1 MRDRSDSSV
10 PKKHLKRKALR
21 RAAAIARDL
30 AAPYPVIKA
39 FSPSD
44 MAFPQNSLRAFL
56 RYAKRGLSTAI
67 ESSGRVTIVVGNESA
82 DLDSLTSSVLY
93 SYVRSLVPPSGA
105 FTPLYIPLLNIPA
118 AEIRLRPEFEEVF
131 SHANIDASHLVTL
144 DDLPEA
150 NERSLDPED
159 TKFVLVD
166 HNSLQGEL
174 GKKYAARVQ
183 GVIDHHEDEGRVCSE
198 TSHDPRVIEKSGSC
212 TSLVVRTIRS
222 SWESIAGGSSL
233 ASGAAHAQ
241 GDSSVNGEST
251 TRTWNAQIAKM
262 ALASILIDT
271 ANLTAEDKVEEA
283 DVEAV
288 KYLES
293 KIKLS
298 PPDAAQWD
306 RDKFYESIDSAN
318 RNIDAMDFE
327 DILRKDYKQW
337 TENGLNLGMSSVVKP
352 LEFLIKK
359 VGGDLSEDK
368 QQLFVTSIGNFM
380 ATRRLTIFAIMTT
393 FTSKSGEF
401 QRELYVQALPSGYAA
416 AHVFAEQA
424 EVELRIEDHEVAS
437 CKELGSVEPLDQ
449 GPWYAPF
456 PPFCGRYSTS
466 DDFHS
471 KIDHVNRRKVW
482 LQRDVSKSRKQVAPL
497 MRKAMRE
504 AA

>member
-1 MRDRSDSSV
+1 
-10 PKKHLKRKALR
+10 
-21 RAAAIARDL
+21 
-30 AAPYPVIKA
+30 
-39 FSPSD
+39 

-56 RYAKRGLSTAI
+56 RYAKRGLFTAI
-67 ESSGRVTIVVGNESA
+67 QSSGRVTIVVGNESA

-93 SYVRSLVPPSGA
+93 SYVRSLAPPSAA
-105 FTPLYIPLLNIPA
+105 FTPLYIPLLNIRA
-118 AEIRLRPEFEEVF
+118 ADIRLRPEFEAVF
-131 SHANIDASHLVTL
+131 RHANIDASHLVTL
-144 DDLPEA
+144 EDLLEA
-150 NERSLDPED
+150 NESPLDPKD
-159 TKFVLVD
+159 VTFVLVD
-166 HNSLQGEL
+166 HNRLQGEL
-174 GKKYAARVQ
+174 SEKYAARVR
-183 GVIDHHEDEGRVCSE
+183 GIVDHHDDEGTFCSE
-198 TSHDPRVIEKSGSC
+198 INPEPRIIEKCGSC
-212 TSLVVRTIRS
+212 TSLIVRTIRS

-241 GDSSVNGEST
+241 GDSSVSDESM

-293 KIKLS
+293 KIQLS
-298 PPDAAQWD
+298 PQDAAQWD
-306 RDKFYESIDSAN
+306 RDKFYESIDSAK

-337 TENGLNLGMSSVVKP
+337 TENGLNLGVSSVVKP

-359 VGGDLSEDK
+359 VGGDLPEVK
-368 QQLFVTSIGNFM
+368 QQLFVTSIGDFM
-380 ATRRLTIFAIMTT
+380 AIRRLTIFAIMTT

-401 QRELYVQALPSGYAA
+401 QRELYVQALSSGYAA

-424 EVELRIEDHEVAS
+424 KVELRIQDHDVAS
-437 CKELGSVEPLDQ
+437 CKELGSVKPLDQ

-456 PPFCGRYSTS
+456 PPFCGRCSTS
-466 DDFHS
+466 DYFHS
-471 KIDHVNRRKVW
+471 KVDHVNRRKVW

>member
-1 MRDRSDSSV
+1 
-10 PKKHLKRKALR
+10 
-21 RAAAIARDL
+21 
-30 AAPYPVIKA
+30 
-39 FSPSD
+39 

-56 RYAKRGLSTAI
+56 RYAKRGLFTAI
-67 ESSGRVTIVVGNESA
+67 QSSGRVTIVVGNESA

-93 SYVRSLVPPSGA
+93 SYVRSLAPPSGA
-105 FTPLYIPLLNIPA
+105 FTPLYIPLLNIRA
-118 AEIRLRPEFEEVF
+118 ADIRLRPEFEAVF
-131 SHANIDASHLVTL
+131 RHANIDASHLVTL
-144 DDLPEA
+144 EDLPEA
-150 NERSLDPED
+150 NESPLDPKD
-159 TKFVLVD
+159 VTFVLVD
-166 HNSLQGEL
+166 HNRLQGEL
-174 GKKYAARVQ
+174 SKKYAARVR
-183 GVIDHHEDEGRVCSE
+183 GIVDHHEDEGAFCSE
-198 TSHDPRVIEKSGSC
+198 TSPEPRIIEKCGSC
-212 TSLVVRTIRS
+212 TSLVVRTIIS
-222 SWESIAGGSSL
+222 SWESIAGGSSF
-233 ASGAAHAQ
+233 ASGASHAQ
-241 GDSSVNGEST
+241 GDSSVNDESM

-298 PPDAAQWD
+298 PQDAAQWD
-306 RDKFYESIDSAN
+306 RDKFYKSIDYAK

-327 DILRKDYKQW
+327 DILRKGYKQW
-337 TENGLNLGMSSVVKP
+337 TEKGLNLGVSSVVKP
-352 LEFLIKK
+352 LDFLIKK
-359 VGGDLSEDK
+359 LGGDLSEDK
-368 QQLFVTSIGNFM
+368 QQLFVSSIGDFM

-401 QRELYVQALPSGYAA
+401 QRELYVQALSSGYAA

-424 EVELRIEDHEVAS
+424 KVELRIEDHDVAS
-437 CKELGSVEPLDQ
+437 CKELGSVKPLDQ
-449 GPWYAPF
+449 GPWYAPL
-456 PPFCGRYSTS
+456 PPLCGPYSTS

-471 KIDHVNRRKVW
+471 KVDHVNRRKVW